1 MMDSDYVLCS
11 RGFGNYSYRLYESLA
26 CGRIPVFVDTDCV
39 LPYDFVIDWK
49 RYCVWVDQSD
59 LDSIPDRVA
68 EFHDDLSPQQ
78 FEDLQLECRRL
89 WEKWLAPEGFFAV
102 GVKAATEH
110 RDAYEPIA
118 AAGYVLDLPGPCA
131 ANLGRLPFRSVRR
144 PIYPLDGL

>member
-89 WEKWLAPEGFFAV
+89 WEKWLAPEGFFAQF
-102 GVKAATEH
+102 ARH
-110 RDAYEPIA
+110 
-118 AAGYVLDLPGPCA
+118 LDTADLDSPG
-131 ANLGRLPFRSVRR
+131 
-144 PIYPLDGL
+144 